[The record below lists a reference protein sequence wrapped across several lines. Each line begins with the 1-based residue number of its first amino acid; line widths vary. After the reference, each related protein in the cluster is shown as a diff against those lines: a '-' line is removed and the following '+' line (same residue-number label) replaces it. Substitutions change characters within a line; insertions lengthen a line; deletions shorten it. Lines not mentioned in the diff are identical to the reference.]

1 MKGSLI
7 DEYFRTTCKPLW
19 SMVDYYVEGT
29 QMMSLARMRIFLHGI
44 ILLVDKTSRTLML
57 ILCRYWSINFEME
70 STFKKHLVMI
80 FQY

>member
-1 MKGSLI
+1 MKPSLI

-19 SMVDYYVEGT
+19 SMVDYYVEGI

>member
-1 MKGSLI
+1 
-7 DEYFRTTCKPLW
+7 
-19 SMVDYYVEGT
+19 MVDYYVEGI